1 MLSAQVWMRAC
12 RSLELSPQA
21 PATKQRSSPKPCSLA
36 TKAPVSPGGVPLT
49 SLSSVRCRGKFS
61 CSPDC
66 LFLCFACRISRDPGG
81 HCFDFA
87 KTVCDTIRCWKSEEQ
102 VRCEAD
108 TLTSMMKLASFRKQ
122 VRRQEVPE
130 PAKDFCFSPDLAV
143 VADVDDAELDVVVPP
158 PPGVSR

>member
-49 SLSSVRCRGKFS
+49 SLSSFSRGRRLGAGKFS

-66 LFLCFACRISRDPGG
+66 LLLCFACRISRDPGG
-81 HCFDFA
+81 HCFYFA
-87 KTVCDTIRCWKSEEQ
+87 KSVCDTIRRDYELYITIYYKYQNKTKSFNVYFQ
-102 VRCEAD
+102 DLSVLNVSLRD
-108 TLTSMMKLASFRKQ
+108 SYKSRKY
-122 VRRQEVPE
+122 
-130 PAKDFCFSPDLAV
+130 
-143 VADVDDAELDVVVPP
+143 
-158 PPGVSR
+158 